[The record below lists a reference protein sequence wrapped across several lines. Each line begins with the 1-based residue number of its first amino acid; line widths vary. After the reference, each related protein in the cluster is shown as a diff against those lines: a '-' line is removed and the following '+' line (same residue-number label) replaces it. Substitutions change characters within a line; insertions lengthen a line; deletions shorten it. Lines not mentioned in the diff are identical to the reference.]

1 MDHGEHL
8 MNHPEHRD
16 IDWGGYGFTPEQLES
31 MDSKQLHIEAHG
43 AQAFL
48 RHHHGSTD
56 DTITYSGEWHDV
68 PWYDSPWYEEGGNA

>member
-16 IDWGGYGFTPEQLES
+16 IDWGAYFTAEEVEAMDSEQL
-31 MDSKQLHIEAHG
+31 HREAHG

-48 RHHHGSTD
+48 RHHHGTV
-56 DTITYSGEWHDV
+56 DTITYVGEWHDT
-68 PWYDSPWYEEGGNA
+68 PWYDTPWYEQGEGSNA